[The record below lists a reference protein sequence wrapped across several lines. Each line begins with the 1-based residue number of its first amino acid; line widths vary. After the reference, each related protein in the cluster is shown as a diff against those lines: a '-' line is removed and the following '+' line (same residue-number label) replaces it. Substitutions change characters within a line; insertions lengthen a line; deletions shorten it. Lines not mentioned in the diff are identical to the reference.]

1 MLTAKEAKLLA
12 DENLVI
18 EPSVRAH
25 LAVIYNEIKEAAS
38 KGSYKYQAQIY
49 MIEGVTPKLFK
60 KIVEC
65 IKLNLI
71 DNGYYV
77 SIESFKIP
85 QEAITYSHQVAQF
98 EIFWG
103 F

>member
-1 MLTAKEAKLLA
+1 MITAKEAKLLA

-18 EPSVRAH
+18 EPSVRVH
-25 LAVIYNEIKEAAS
+25 LTIIYNEIKEAAS
-38 KGSYKYQAQIY
+38 KGLYKHRASIY
-49 MIEGVTPKLFK
+49 MIESASPKLFK
-60 KIVEC
+60 KIVEY
-65 IKLNLI
+65 IKLDLI

-77 SIESFKIP
+77 SNESFKIP

>member
-18 EPSVRAH
+18 EPSVKAH
-25 LAVIYNEIKEAAS
+25 LPVIYNEIKEAAS
-38 KGSYKYQAQIY
+38 KGLYKYQASIY
-49 MIEGVTPKLFK
+49 MIDSVSPKIFK
-60 KIVEC
+60 KIVEY

-77 SIESFKIP
+77 SNESFKIP
-85 QEAITYSHQVAQF
+85 QEAITHYHHVAQF